1 MLVHLHVLTRVRV
14 LCSFSKVPA
23 LMQGKDNRRVIGLY
37 NRLAR
42 ALLEFEGLWLRAWR
56 KGLDVCLQG
65 LQAPLIVRHPETGAR
80 VGVCRC
86 IMACVCACSFL
97 LSVVELVTAGG

>member
-1 MLVHLHVLTRVRV
+1 MRA
-14 LCSFSKVPA
+14 CSFARVPA
-23 LMQGKDNRRVIGLY
+23 LMQGKDNKRVIALY

-65 LQAPLIVRHPETGAR
+65 LQAPLIVRHPETGA
-80 VGVCRC
+80 
-86 IMACVCACSFL
+86 SFL
-97 LSVVELVTAGG
+97 QHALSALSASSASQA